1 MLQISY
7 SEIVYMSGTG
17 TARLPKSMRST
28 TYNERYSEMSVFM
41 KRLTQAAS
49 LTAILLLIGLTGCSS
64 EPETEAEREARWQQ
78 GKFTSWELEHG
89 IGPITEAIELASV
102 SQERVA
108 KGENIY
114 IAKCA
119 TCHYLDDRKTGPP
132 LRDITK
138 RRSPEYVLNQILNA
152 EQMGKLHPDGRKLV
166 AQYAQYMTIQGV
178 TREDAMALLDFLRAE
193 ADKPPVPIDQQPGAA
208 VPPPSN

>member
-1 MLQISY
+1 
-7 SEIVYMSGTG
+7 
-17 TARLPKSMRST
+17 
-28 TYNERYSEMSVFM
+28 M